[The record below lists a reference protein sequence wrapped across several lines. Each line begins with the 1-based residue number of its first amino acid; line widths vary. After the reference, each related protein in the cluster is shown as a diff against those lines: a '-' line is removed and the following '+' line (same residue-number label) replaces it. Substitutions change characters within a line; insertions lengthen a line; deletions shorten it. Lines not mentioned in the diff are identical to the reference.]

1 MSMSH
6 QETIKCPECG
16 KDSEFTVWQSINTTL
31 DPEMKSAVRNKSA
44 FQFICPY
51 CGHKANVDYGFLY
64 HQMEDHIMIHYANSE
79 ENAQEIYKML
89 TEKDEANPM
98 KDMLKDLITEK
109 YLCRIVR
116 SQNQL
121 LEKLAIFDAQMDD
134 RIVEICKC
142 LIYAQFLEKH
152 PDSRDVELLM
162 FTNEDKKHIVQIMN
176 NEGSFGF
183 AEISDDLYQSVKTHS
198 EKDLTDLREDDPIID
213 RKWALTFMSRN
224 HS

>member
-142 LIYAQFLEKH
+142 FIYMQFLEKH
-152 PDSRDVELLM
+152 PDNKDVELLM
-162 FTNEDKKHIVQIMN
+162 FTDEDKKHIVQIMN
-176 NEGSFGF
+176 SEKSFGF
-183 AEISDDLYQSVKTHS
+183 AEISDDFYQSVKTRF
-198 EKDLTDLREDDPIID
+198 EKDLPDLREDDPIID
-213 RKWALTFMSRN
+213 RKWALAVLSNN